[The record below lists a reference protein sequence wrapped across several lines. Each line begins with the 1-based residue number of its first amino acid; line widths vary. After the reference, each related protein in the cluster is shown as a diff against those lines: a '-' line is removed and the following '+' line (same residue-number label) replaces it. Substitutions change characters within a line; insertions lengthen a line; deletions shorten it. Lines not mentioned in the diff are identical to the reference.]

1 LARNVVYRC
10 WSEGERELDLSAVLL
25 LLDDRVNRRGKAAF
39 LKHGLQGDAE
49 RAHARTHACMQFG
62 RRLIWII
69 SFHN

>member
-1 LARNVVYRC
+1 MLSTYRC

-49 RAHARTHACMQFG
+49 IKEQTYACMHSSEEDG
-62 RRLIWII
+62 
-69 SFHN
+69 SFHFSQLN